1 MFEIMYMITVLSIYW
16 HYPSDPQVVPKMD
29 NQRNPYRDAK
39 ILEKMDLRMLSL
51 GLPRILNNPK
61 GKT

>member
-1 MFEIMYMITVLSIYW
+1 
-16 HYPSDPQVVPKMD
+16 MD